1 MTGADRQVAQRC
13 KSAEASRKEETY
25 TTDGHLSES
34 GKPDVGV
41 NFPPS
46 NPIQE
51 TESSLEL
58 SRMSI
63 VSSDCVPLPIVPVD
77 QRVEAEKLKVNPY
90 ICTCMCVCVCNIML
104 RISG

>member
-1 MTGADRQVAQRC
+1 MSDELVTGVDRQVEQRR

-25 TTDGHLSES
+25 TMDGHLSRS
-34 GKPDVGV
+34 GKSEVGV

-63 VSSDCVPLPIVPVD
+63 VSSDCVSLPTVPVD
-77 QRVEAEKLKVNPY
+77 QRMEAEKLKVKPL
-90 ICTCMCVCVCNIML
+90 CMHVYM
-104 RISG
+104 